1 MTKLRLTLEFD
12 LNEALH
18 IRSGEGESEDMKS
31 IAEGIIAS
39 GVLDYAQKGS
49 IRYRLD
55 YASGRPTPSVPGQ
68 TKGTLRSNIHI
79 GDTVDI
85 VLKKDQPTGALTRGV
100 VARLLTNSPTHPRGI
115 KVMLEDGQVGRVK
128 AIVQRKDH

>member
-1 MTKLRLTLEFD
+1 MEKLRLTLEFD

-18 IRSGEGESEDMKS
+18 IRSGEGKAEDMKS
-31 IAEGIIAS
+31 IAEGIICS
-39 GVLDYAQKGS
+39 GALDYAQKGS
-49 IRYRLD
+49 IRYHID
-55 YASGRPTPSVPGQ
+55 YATGGRSAAASERRD
-68 TKGTLRSNIHI
+68 GTVRSNIHI

-100 VARLLTNSPTHPRGI
+100 VARLLTNSATHPHGI

-128 AIVQRKDH
+128 AIIERRGS